1 MLVGIILTAC
11 LVFATAN
18 AADKVEFSYDEQEE
32 WSGVCVDD
40 NTGRQSP
47 INIVTEDV
55 RESSRL
61 TELRLGDGWRMP
73 ISGKYRN
80 NGPGKNVQFDPTNST
95 RPSVMTTNYLGNYS
109 VLQMHMHWGANN
121 GQGSEHTVDRGSYPL
136 ELHFVHQKMGEP
148 NSTIRDDFAV
158 IGVFAEAD
166 NSMPIS
172 GVWEQ
177 LNISAIRSFNA
188 TVPVS
193 GLIYSDLLPSSLDYY
208 HYPGSLTTPNCSE
221 VVQWFVL
228 KEPIKVPSEYL
239 TYLRMIETD
248 DGSSLTLNFRD
259 IQPLG
264 ERMVETPLSGSPK
277 LVASAL
283 SILMAIFMT
292 LYFS

>member
-18 AADKVEFSYDEQEE
+18 AADKDEFSYDEQDE
-32 WSGVCVDD
+32 WPGACMTSS

-47 INIVTEDV
+47 IDIVTKDV

-73 ISGKYRN
+73 ISGEYRN
-80 NGPGKNVQFDPTNST
+80 NGPGKNVQFDPTNS
-95 RPSVMTTNYLGNYS
+95 SVMTTNYLGNYS

-121 GQGSEHTVDRGSYPL
+121 GQGSEHTIDRRKYPL
-136 ELHFVHQKMGEP
+136 ELHFVHQKIGEP

-166 NSMPIS
+166 NDMSIS

-177 LNISAIRSFNA
+177 LNILAIRSFNA
-188 TVPVS
+188 VVDVS
-193 GLIYSDLLPSSLDYY
+193 DLIYSDLLPSSLDYY

-239 TYLRMIETD
+239 TKLRMIETE

-259 IQPLG
+259 VQPLG
-264 ERMVETPLSGSPK
+264 ERMVKTPGSGSPK

-283 SILMAIFMT
+283 SILMAVFMT

>member
-18 AADKVEFSYDEQEE
+18 AADKDEFSYDEQNE
-32 WSGVCVDD
+32 WSGVCVND

-47 INIVTEDV
+47 IDIVTEDV

-73 ISGKYRN
+73 ISGTYRN
-80 NGPGKNVQFDPTNST
+80 NGPGKNVQFDPTDPNS
-95 RPSVMTTNYLGNYS
+95 PSVVTTNYLGNYR

-121 GQGSEHTVDRGSYPL
+121 AQGSEHTVNGNRYPL
-136 ELHFVHQKMGEP
+136 EYHFVHQKIGEAD
-148 NSTIRDDFAV
+148 STIGDNFAV
-158 IGVFAEAD
+158 IGVFAEAVD
-166 NSMPIS
+166 MPIS

-177 LNISAIRSFNA
+177 LNISAILSFN
-188 TVPVS
+188 TNISVS
-193 GLIYSDLLPSSLDYY
+193 GLNYSDLLPSSLDYY
-208 HYPGSLTTPNCSE
+208 HYPGSLTTPGCDE

-239 TYLRMIETD
+239 TKLRMIETE
-248 DGSSLTLNFRD
+248 DGSSLTLNFRNVL
-259 IQPLG
+259 PLG
-264 ERMVETPLSGSPK
+264 ERMVETPGSGSPK

-283 SILMAIFMT
+283 SILMAVFMT